1 MRNQISELVE
11 ERARSFYYHDDTD
24 PKSQTRIVFDNEQKE
39 LDLARAWKY
48 FCESPRRSIYDFR
61 DSMIA
66 FFVRLFDASDG
77 RVEILKSVYFEC
89 LRRPSQREV
98 FDTIGQVL
106 QHLQSADRELYETH
120 FIVRGKKIYKKRPP
134 TEECL
139 YEVEFRSKDVTI
151 TDHFHQKFTI
161 VYRNPVFQYEFLLLP

>member
-1 MRNQISELVE
+1 MKSAQDP
-11 ERARSFYYHDDTD
+11 FYYHDDTD

-77 RVEILKSVYFEC
+77 RVESLKSVYLEC

-98 FDTIGQVL
+98 FDTIGHVL
-106 QHLQSADRELYETH
+106 QHLQSDRELYETH
-120 FIVRGKKIYKKRPP
+120 FIVREDCDGKRYIKKRPP